1 MNLRRDVFQAIA
13 DPTRRSIL
21 ILLASQTMTAGA
33 IAEKFN
39 TARPTISKHIQILT
53 QCGLVD
59 STQQGREI
67 HYQLRLDKLNEVDV
81 WVEQIKKIW
90 EQRFDDLDKYL
101 EQIQSKAK

>member
-1 MNLRRDVFQAIA
+1 
-13 DPTRRSIL
+13 
-21 ILLASQTMTAGA
+21 MTAGA

>member
-59 STQQGREI
+59 SNQQGREI
-67 HYQLRLDKLNEVDV
+67 HYHLRLDKLNEVDI